1 MSPGR
6 CVPGQFAKMWSFPCG
21 GLSSGETVASL
32 HEETLHCPCASR
44 TGTVGE
50 RLAQSLS
57 SEAVSDTGN
66 GCVVIFSKAATAP
79 IAGKFL
85 YGRLN

>member
-1 MSPGR
+1 M
-6 CVPGQFAKMWSFPCG
+6 
-21 GLSSGETVASL
+21 ASL